1 MKKVYKPY
9 SFKSRAFLF
18 LIFFLIFSTKVE
30 AFEHFLHSPNNYGV
44 TGLMSIPTAR
54 VMKKHTFR
62 IGVSNDT
69 PYNHYYFTLSP
80 MKGLELNAL
89 VTQINGLKAFSIS
102 GYRSYK
108 DKSIDIKYQLF
119 KEGKYTPAVAIGLI
133 DPYGQVKLYSGQ
145 YIALSK
151 KIYPFDFTV
160 GLGNGRLGKEP
171 LPVGGSKFNLQMF
184 EHPRTWLRQSNV
196 FWGFQ
201 FSPSKKWALMLE
213 YDPIEYTHDTSDPAQ
228 SFYFVRKPPKS
239 HYNIGLRLNLTSL
252 VEVDLTY
259 QRGDTFGFNI
269 SMPFVIGRPMIP
281 IVDHIVTYEDEK
293 KYYNNFEKRLAAAL
307 YQSGFRNIKI
317 KMVNDNLWLEA
328 ENDTYF
334 YTPKAIKVIGEIL
347 STIKKKSIKKVHIIL
362 AQNQIP
368 ILEFDTTK
376 KDIDDYINGKLKT
389 WQFLYLSK
397 LRTDVYKGIDAPMLY
412 PHRFTFELKP
422 SLETFLNDPSGF
434 FRYRIGF
441 TAGVEYRPW
450 EGGTFFTEASYYP
463 INNIGTINH
472 PLSIPVRSDLP
483 FYLEHKFAL
492 DSLLYNQIFKFPDNI
507 YTRLTAGVLEI
518 EYSGVDTEIAKPFFH
533 GKLLLGLSGSL
544 VKKRSI
550 NNPFAF
556 SRQPY
561 AKKYYHTEFL
571 RMRYYLPFV
580 RNAFV
585 DVKYGRF
592 LAGDKG
598 FMIRVSKVIKGVTLS
613 AWYSFTNTNIFTDPY
628 NRGYHNF
635 GIAASIPFRL
645 FKGRDMRTVYN
656 YSLSPWSRDVAQDI
670 SHYDELFDYIGR
682 NTKYWLYHDFSRY

>member
-1 MKKVYKPY
+1 MKKHCKPY
-9 SFKSRAFLF
+9 SFKGRAFFVILT
-18 LIFFLIFSTKVE
+18 LLVFFTKAR

-54 VMKKHTFR
+54 VMKKYTFR

-80 MKGLELNAL
+80 LKGLELNAL
-89 VTQINGLKAFSIS
+89 VTQINGLKAFGVS
-102 GYRSYK
+102 GYGSYK

-133 DPYGQVKLYSGQ
+133 DPYGQVKRYSGQ
-145 YIALSK
+145 YIAFSK

-171 LPVGGSKFNLQMF
+171 LPVGGSRFNLQIF
-184 EHPRTWLRQSNV
+184 EHPRTWFKQSNL

-201 FSPSKKWALMLE
+201 FSPSRKWALMFE

-228 SFYFVRKPPKS
+228 GFYFVRKPPKS
-239 HYNIGLRLNLTSL
+239 HYNIGLRLNLTSW
-252 VEVDLTY
+252 VEVDLSY
-259 QRGDTFGFNI
+259 QRGDTYGINV
-269 SMPFVIGRPMIP
+269 SMPFTIGRPMVP
-281 IVDHIVTYEDEK
+281 IVDHIVTYSEERR
-293 KYYNNFEKRLAAAL
+293 YYNDFEKRLAAAL

-317 KMVNDNLWLEA
+317 RMVDDNLFLEA

-334 YTPKAIKVIGEIL
+334 YTPKAIKVISEII
-347 STIKKKSIKKVHIIL
+347 SSIKDRKIKNVHIIL

-376 KDIDDYINGKLKT
+376 KNIDDYINGRLKT

-397 LRTDVYKGIDAPMLY
+397 LRTDIYKGINAPMLY

-434 FRYRIGF
+434 FRYRLGF
-441 TAGVEYRPW
+441 STGVKYRPW
-450 EGGTFFTEASYYP
+450 KGATLFSEASYYP
-463 INNIGTINH
+463 INNIGTINP

-483 FYLEHKFAL
+483 FYLEHKFSL
-492 DSLLYNQIFKFPDNI
+492 DTFLFNQIFKFKDNI
-507 YTRLTAGVLEI
+507 YTRLTAGILEI
-518 EYSGVDTEIAKPFFH
+518 EYAGLDTEVAKPLFH
-533 GKLLLGLSGSL
+533 GRFLIGLGGSL

-550 NNPFAF
+550 NNPFGL
-556 SRQPY
+556 SHEPY
-561 AKKYYHTEFL
+561 AKKYYYTAFL
-571 RMRYYLPFV
+571 RTRYYIPHTGI
-580 RNAFV
+580 FV
-585 DVKYGRF
+585 DLKYGRF

-598 FMIRVSKVIKGVTLS
+598 IMIKVSKTIRGVTLS

-628 NRGYHNF
+628 NQGYHNF
-635 GIAASIPFRL
+635 GIAASIPLRL
-645 FKGRDMRTVYN
+645 FEAKDMRTVYN

-670 SHYDELFDYIGR
+670 AHYDELFNYIGR
-682 NTKYWLYHDFSRY
+682 NSKTWLYHDFSRY